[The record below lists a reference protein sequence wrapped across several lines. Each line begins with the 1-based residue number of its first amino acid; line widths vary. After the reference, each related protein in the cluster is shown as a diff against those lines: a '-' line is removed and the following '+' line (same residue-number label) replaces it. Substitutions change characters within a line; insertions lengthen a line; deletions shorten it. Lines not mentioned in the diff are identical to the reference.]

1 MKKTII
7 DVIELII
14 ATIVIIGCVVFGANM
29 FMDSLQDDLENCTQI
44 QALYD
49 LDEAG
54 AIDIR
59 TSLVSSHG
67 LFDTQYN
74 CVYVDNNDTVH
85 IVKMV
90 VNSYVF
96 DKYFAGK
103 DI

>member
-14 ATIVIIGCVVFGANM
+14 VTIVIIGCVVFGANM
-29 FMDSLQDDLENCTQI
+29 FMESLQDDLENCTQI

-54 AIDIR
+54 VIDIR
-59 TSLVSSHG
+59 TSLVTNHG

-85 IVKMV
+85 IVKKV

-96 DKYFAGK
+96 DKYFADK

>member
-1 MKKTII
+1 MKETTIN
-7 DVIELII
+7 
-14 ATIVIIGCVVFGANM
+14 VIIQVILTIAIIVTAIFGANM
-29 FMDSLQDDLENCTQI
+29 FMEGLQDDLENCCKI

-54 AIDIR
+54 IIDIR
-59 TSLVSSHG
+59 TSLVTNHG
-67 LFDTQYN
+67 LFNTQYN

-85 IVKMV
+85 IVKKV

-96 DKYFAGK
+96 DKYFADK